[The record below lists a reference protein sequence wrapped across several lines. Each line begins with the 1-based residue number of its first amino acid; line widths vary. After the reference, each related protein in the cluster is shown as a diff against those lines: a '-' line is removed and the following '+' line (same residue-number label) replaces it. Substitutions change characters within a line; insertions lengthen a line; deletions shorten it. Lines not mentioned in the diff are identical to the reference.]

1 MLTKVWMISDK
12 ETERPAI
19 ARAFASPEAAERAL
33 LRMVSW
39 VVNEQAV
46 RDQFET
52 IPVEVEE

>member
-1 MLTKVWMISDK
+1 MTVWIISDK

-39 VVNEQAV
+39 VANEQAV

-52 IPVEVEE
+52 IPIEVEV